1 MNPLIYE
8 PIVRLALAEDLGQA
22 GDVTSDLLLDA
33 GLTIEAQLVA
43 RQNGVL
49 AGLGPALLTCRLVDP
64 DLRVETRKSDGDAL
78 QPGDVIA
85 VWRGSARS
93 ILTAERTALN
103 FLGRLSGIAS
113 LTARYVGA
121 VADTQARILCTRKT
135 TPGLRALEKQAVRL
149 GGGVNHRFNLADAI
163 LIKDNHIA
171 ASGSATLA
179 LKRAQARVGHLC
191 MIEIEVDNL
200 TQLAEI
206 LPLAPQAVLLDNFS
220 LGDLDQA
227 VTMIR
232 ASPLAK
238 SCKIEASG
246 GVSLQTVGAIARTGV
261 DFISVGALTHSAPN
275 FDLGLDM

>member
-121 VADTQARILCTRKT
+121 VADTHARILCTRKT

-171 ASGSATLA
+171 ASGSASLA

-232 ASPLAK
+232 ASPLTK